1 MNLQDQVNVKIIGQD
16 YRVACPPGERES
28 LLRAADLLNQQME
41 EIRSAGKVI
50 GTERIAVIVAL
61 NLAHQ
66 SIESKR
72 TQSEFES
79 QVSERLK
86 YLRQIIS
93 EDNTTRSSDIQE

>member
-1 MNLQDQVNVKIIGQD
+1 MNQQDQVNVKIIGHD

-28 LLRAADLLNQQME
+28 LLKAADLLNQQME

-66 SIESKR
+66 SIESQR
-72 TQSEFES
+72 TQLEFES
-79 QVSERLK
+79 QVSERLQN
-86 YLRQIIS
+86 LRRMIS
-93 EDNTTRSSDIQE
+93 VGDNTRGPKSAG